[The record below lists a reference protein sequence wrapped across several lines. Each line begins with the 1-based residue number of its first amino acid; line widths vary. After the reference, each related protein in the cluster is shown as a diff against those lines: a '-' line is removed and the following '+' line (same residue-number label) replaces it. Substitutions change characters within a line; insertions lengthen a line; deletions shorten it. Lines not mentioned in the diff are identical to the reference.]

1 MIRLHGLGMNELV
14 SKLEQ
19 ALFRRFKMILA
30 LEQGETNAYRLF
42 CGEREGIAGLEVDR
56 FDSFLIFYLS
66 EEHASQIEAELPS
79 LAHWYLKKLR
89 EVRGVYLKRFF
100 VDRSSKPAGSE
111 SYSSA
116 PLAGD
121 LAPERIVIR
130 ENGNG
135 YWVKPY
141 AGYSVGI
148 FLDQR
153 DNRRYLAGKFAGR
166 SVLNCF
172 AYTGGFSVA
181 CAKVGC
187 EVTSVD
193 LSSKYLEWARD
204 NFELNDLDPTRYQF
218 VAADAFDI
226 LKTAAR
232 RKREFD
238 LVILDP
244 PTFSRNKKGK
254 VFSVKKDLDRLVLA
268 GASVLRPGGS
278 LFFSTNYS
286 QWQTKDLQTRI
297 DKTLSVHLPVRFDK
311 TPPVPEDFHLQASL
325 LASCLLAIG

>member
-1 MIRLHGLGMNELV
+1 MKELAA
-14 SKLEQ
+14 KLEQ
-19 ALFRRFKMILA
+19 ALLKRSKMLSA
-30 LEQGETNAYRLF
+30 LEKGETNAYRLF
-42 CGEREGIAGLEVDR
+42 CGEREGVAGLEVDR

-66 EEHASQIEAELPS
+66 EDRAPWIEANLPD
-79 LAHWYLKKLR
+79 LAYWYLKKLR
-89 EVRGVYLKRFF
+89 EIRGAYVKRFF
-100 VDRSSKPAGSE
+100 MNRFSKPADSE
-111 SYSSA
+111 SYSSV

-121 LAPERIVIR
+121 LAPERIAIR
-130 ENGNG
+130 ENGNR

-153 DNRRYLAGKFAGR
+153 DNRRYLAQRFAGR

-181 CAKVGC
+181 CAKMGC

-193 LSSKYLEWARD
+193 LSPRYLEWARD
-204 NFELNDLDPTRYQF
+204 NFELNELDSSKHRF
-218 VAADAFDI
+218 IAADTFDF
-226 LKTAAR
+226 LKTAVR
-232 RKREFD
+232 RKRDFD

-254 VFSVKKDLDRLVLA
+254 VFSVKEDLDRLLLA
-268 GASVLRPGGS
+268 GASVLRPEGS

-286 QWQTKDLQTRI
+286 KWQAKDLRTRI
-297 DKTLSVHLPVRFDK
+297 DKTLSEHLRVRFEK
-311 TPPVPEDFHLQASL
+311 TPPIPEDFHLQAFP
-325 LASCLLAIG
+325 LASCLLTIR